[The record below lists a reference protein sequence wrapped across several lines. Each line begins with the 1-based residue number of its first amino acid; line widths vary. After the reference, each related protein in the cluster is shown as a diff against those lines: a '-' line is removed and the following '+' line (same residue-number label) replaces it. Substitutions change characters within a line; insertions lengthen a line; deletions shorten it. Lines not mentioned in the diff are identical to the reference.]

1 MVTVDQAVIAKLKTQ
16 GANFEVLV
24 DCNNAIAIKGGKEMD
39 MKDVLAT
46 QTIFS
51 DSKKGEQASE
61 TQLRQIFG
69 TTDPVEVAKEI
80 IKKGEIHLTAE
91 YRSQLKETKRKQI
104 IDMIHRNGVDPK
116 THLPHPVA
124 RIELALEEAK
134 FHVDEYKPVQKQ
146 VQEILKKLRVILPI
160 KFEIKEIAVKIP
172 SEHAGKSYTVI
183 SNFGKTLKQEWQPD
197 GSLVAVI
204 EIPGGLE
211 QDFYDKLNS
220 ITHGDNEVKLIK
232 TK

>member
-1 MVTVDQAVIAKLKTQ
+1 MVTVDKAVIAKLKTH

-24 DCNNAIAIKGGKEMD
+24 DCNNAIAVKGGKEID
-39 MKDVLAT
+39 MNDVLAT
-46 QTIFS
+46 STIFS
-51 DSKKGEQASE
+51 DSKKGEQVPE
-61 TQLRQIFG
+61 NQLKQVFG
-69 TTDPVEVAKEI
+69 TTDLNEVAKEI
-80 IKKGEIHLTAE
+80 IKKGEIQLTAE
-91 YRSQLKETKRKQI
+91 YRNQLKETKRKQI

-116 THLPHPVA
+116 THLPHPIT

-134 FHVDEYKPVQKQ
+134 FHVDEYKSVQKQ

-160 KFEIKEIAVKIP
+160 KFEMKELAVKIP
-172 SEHAGKSYTVI
+172 GDHAAKSYTLLH
-183 SNFGKTLKQEWQPD
+183 NFGKILKEEWQKD
-197 GSLVAVI
+197 GSYVAVL

-220 ITHGDNEVKLIK
+220 VTHGDNEVKLIK

>member
-24 DCNNAIAIKGGKEMD
+24 DCNNAIALKGGKEID

-51 DSKKGEQASE
+51 DSKKGDQASE

-80 IKKGEIHLTAE
+80 IKKGEIRLTAE

-160 KFEIKEIAVKIP
+160 KFEVKEIAVKIP
-172 SEHAGKSYTVI
+172 SEHAGKSYSAI

-232 TK
+232 TR

>member
-1 MVTVDQAVIAKLKTQ
+1 MVAVDQAVIAKLKTH

-24 DCNNAIAIKGGKEMD
+24 DCNNAMALKSGKEFD

-46 QTIFS
+46 QTVFS

-61 TQLRQIFG
+61 VQLRQVFG
-69 TTDPVEVAKEI
+69 TTDPNEVAREI
-80 IKKGEIHLTAE
+80 IKKGEIQVTAE
-91 YRSQLKETKRKQI
+91 YRNQLKEKKRKQI
-104 IDMIHRNGVDPK
+104 INMIHRNGVDPK

-134 FHVDEYKPVQKQ
+134 IHVDEYKPVQKQ
-146 VQEILKKLRVILPI
+146 VQEILKKIRAILPI
-160 KFEIKEIAVKIP
+160 KLEMKEIAVKIP
-172 SEHAGKSYTVI
+172 AEHAGKSYSAIT
-183 SNFGKTLKQEWQPD
+183 NFGKILKQEWQSD
-197 GSLVAVI
+197 GSFVAVI

-220 ITHGDNEVKLIK
+220 ITHGNTEVKLLK